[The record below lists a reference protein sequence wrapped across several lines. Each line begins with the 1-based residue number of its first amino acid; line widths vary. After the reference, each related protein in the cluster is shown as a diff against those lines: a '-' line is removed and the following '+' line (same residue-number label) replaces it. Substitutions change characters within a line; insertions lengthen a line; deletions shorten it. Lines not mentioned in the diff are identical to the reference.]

1 MAQIFAVNVYAINY
15 NAPLK
20 TPQFQGFNPTN
31 VKFRPASSGTVSASG
46 QILYGIV
53 EELPRGLNVD
63 SVQFA
68 VVETVAQLVA
78 LANA

>member
-1 MAQIFAVNVYAINY
+1 MAQIFAVNVYSINY

-20 TPQFQGFNPTN
+20 NPQFQGFNPTN
-31 VKFRPASSGTVSASG
+31 VKFRPAAAGTVSASG

-53 EELPRGLNVD
+53 EQLPRGLVVD
-63 SVQFA
+63 STQYS